1 MQDSKKYPLHQF
13 FYEEWI
19 APLVDLHTKLRE
31 HKKSYPSF
39 PLTDDL
45 ATRLSEATG
54 NSKEFWINLSK
65 MCE

>member
-31 HKKSYPSF
+31 GGN
-39 PLTDDL
+39 LTPPFDPFL
-45 ATRLSEATG
+45 PHHVVVA
-54 NSKEFWINLSK
+54 
-65 MCE
+65 